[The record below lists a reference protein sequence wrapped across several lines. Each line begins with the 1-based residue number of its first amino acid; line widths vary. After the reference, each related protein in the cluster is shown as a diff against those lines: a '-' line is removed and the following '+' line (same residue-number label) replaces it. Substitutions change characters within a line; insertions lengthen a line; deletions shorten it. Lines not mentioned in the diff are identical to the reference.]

1 MGVLSATVEHHM
13 KLYYLTGACS
23 MASLIALHESGIS
36 FETASLDRKNRTTSD
51 GLDFKQVNSK
61 GYVPALRLDDGQ
73 VLTENVAVLLYI
85 ADRNPAAR
93 LAPAEGTMG
102 RYRLIEWLAFIN
114 SELHKN
120 YTPLFGSA
128 AGEETKQYARANLN
142 RRLDWLNAALG
153 ANAFLTGDT
162 FTVADAYLFVVLGW
176 SAHVGIDIAKWP
188 NLKRYHAELSTRPAV
203 LAALKAEGLH
213 TSRHTA

>member
-1 MGVLSATVEHHM
+1 M
-13 KLYYLTGACS
+13 KLYYMTGACS
-23 MASLIALHESGIS
+23 LASLIALHESGIS
-36 FETASLDRKNRTTSD
+36 FETASLDRNTRKTSD
-51 GLDFKQVNSK
+51 GLDFQQVNSK

-85 ADRNPAAR
+85 ADRNPAAT
-93 LAPAEGTMG
+93 LAPAAGTLE

-114 SELHKN
+114 SEIHKN

-128 AGEETKQYARANLN
+128 AGEETKQYARTNLSK
-142 RRLDWLNAALG
+142 RLDWLNAALG
-153 ANAFLTGDT
+153 ANVFLIGDT

-188 NLKRYHAELSTRPAV
+188 NLKRYRTEMASRPAV
-203 LAALKAEGLH
+203 RAALKGEGL
-213 TSRHTA
+213 SK